1 MGTRRTFQRSAAVSE
16 FLTADPVR
24 SGTFDW
30 ILGPWQVDKVA
41 KLTRLGR
48 CE

>member
-16 FLTADPVR
+16 FLTVDPVR
-24 SGTFDW
+24 FQASDW

-41 KLTRLGR
+41 KLSRLGR